1 MSIFATGDPI
11 NKLTKVVPVFLT
23 INNAY
28 APYAAATIHSLE
40 QKSDKSRYYRV
51 IILHDGLSLKNRVRL
66 RSLVT
71 KNMAIQFRKI
81 SNSLYLRAVIKYCAR
96 EKKAGDFFSAAVYY
110 YRFFIPRLFP
120 MYEKAVYIDSDTIL
134 RGDIGELFDMELSED
149 EVIAAMPDPKV
160 TVIDEFRDYVDKA
173 VGVPHEEYVND
184 GVMLMDLK
192 KMRKMHYLST
202 MVGLIEK
209 YNADLVAPDQDYAN
223 VILKGKIRHFGA
235 EWNAEP
241 REDLPINTKLVH
253 FNLFNK
259 PWHYTDVPQ
268 EKIFWNA
275 ARGTGFY
282 GDLKRQQESFDEEK
296 QKAEREKVEA
306 LIKKA
311 GKLSKVKEPLIKLDK
326 NVEK

>member
-81 SNSLYLRAVIKYCAR
+81 SNSLYLKAVIKYCAR

-223 VILKGKIRHFGA
+223 VILRGKIRYFGA

>member
-1 MSIFATGDPI
+1 MSIFSTGNPLD
-11 NKLTKVVPVFLT
+11 KFTKVVPVFLT
-23 INNAY
+23 INNDY
-28 APYAAATIHSLE
+28 APYAAATIHSLT
-40 QKSDKSRYYRV
+40 QKCDKNRYYRV
-51 IILHDGLSLKNRVRL
+51 IILHDGLTLVSRIRL

-71 KNMAIQFRKI
+71 KNVALQFKKI
-81 SNSLYLRAVIKYCAR
+81 TNSIYLRAVIKYCAR
-96 EKKAGDFFSAAVYY
+96 EKGAGDFFSSAVYY

-134 RGDIGELFDMELSED
+134 RGDIGELFDLELDEG

-160 TVIDEFRDYVDKA
+160 SVIPEFRKYVDNA

-192 KMRKMHYLST
+192 KMRKMRYLST
-202 MVGLIEK
+202 MVELIEK

-223 VILKGKIRHFGA
+223 VILKGKIRHLGP

-241 REDLPINTKLVH
+241 REDLPMNTKLVH

-259 PWHYTDVPQ
+259 PWHYTDVPC
-268 EKIFWNA
+268 EKMFWNA
-275 ARGTGFY
+275 AKGTGFY
-282 GDLKRQQESFDEEK
+282 GDLKRQQEAFDEKK
-296 QKAEREKVEA
+296 QKADHEKVAA

-311 GKLSKVKEPLIKLDK
+311 EKLGKLKKPIF
-326 NVEK
+326 